1 MGAFLAIRKNLHVIF
16 FLILGLT
23 FLLPQSAFAFFHG
36 SIGGAIGNAIG
47 KAIAAVTLGILSGIM
62 LIAGLILNWAADPQV
77 IRHPYTCLNIIC
89 NDPNSGPSIVG
100 IGWPVMRDFADMML
114 IIALVAIAIGT
125 ALRIGEYQA
134 KKALPRLLLIAF
146 IINFTPVI
154 LGIIVDGANI
164 VMKFFLKEFSVSQ
177 LADTFV
183 SQINSIGGTLNIF
196 DPESWFSFFFK
207 LVFMALW
214 VIIASII
221 FLLYAML
228 FLMRR
233 VVIWIL
239 VILSPLAFVA
249 WILPATRSFFNRWWG
264 QFWQWTIIGISAAF
278 FLWLSEWMIKFAQ
291 TGGEFVA
298 QASGPVG
305 QFEQFIN
312 EILPYGL
319 AIIFMLIGFFM
330 ALQTSAAAAGGII
343 RGGQAVGKEVTIRY
357 PGAVAWIT
365 GGVAKR
371 GFRTVTE
378 AFQRGYTGWKSE
390 TRGVSRKIIAGVAGT
405 TEPVREWGYR
415 TFGGRAFVRGWKA
428 GRAGGRVMPVG
439 TSLKEWAKGAIV
451 GLPAETQVGP
461 GGTMISYPS
470 VPGMIPNLWK
480 RAKAGVE
487 GTRPAAIGAFW
498 ALRNVA
504 TKAWEE
510 TLAGYGITRPQK
522 RRSRTCRRCGAPMK
536 DNWNSCANCGL
547 SQPPIPP
554 KNCPRCGVLSK
565 PGQRYC
571 TNCGEKLT

>member
-1 MGAFLAIRKNLHVIF
+1 MGAFLAIRKNLGVIF
-16 FLILGLT
+16 FIILGLT
-23 FLLPQSAFAFFHG
+23 FLLPQNAFAFFHG
-36 SIGGAIGNAIG
+36 TIGAAIGNAIG
-47 KAIAAVTLGILSGIM
+47 KAIAAVVLGILSGIM
-62 LIAGLILNWAADPQV
+62 LIAGLILNWAADPTV

-89 NDPNSGPSIVG
+89 NDPGSGPSIVG
-100 IGWPVMRDFADMML
+100 IGWPVVRDFANMML

-134 KKALPRLLLIAF
+134 KKALPRLILIAL

-164 VMKFFLKEFSVSQ
+164 VMNFFIKEFSVSQ

-221 FLLYAML
+221 FLLYAIL

-233 VVIWIL
+233 VAIWIL

-249 WILPATRSFFNRWWG
+249 WILPATRSFFARWWE
-264 QFWQWTIIGISAAF
+264 QFWQWTIIGIPAAF

-319 AIIFMLIGFFM
+319 AIIFMIIGFFM
-330 ALQTSAAAAGGII
+330 ALQTSAAGAGGII
-343 RGGQAVGKEVTIRY
+343 RGGQAIGKEVIARY
-357 PGAVAWIT
+357 PGAVASVT
-365 GGVAKR
+365 GWVGKR
-371 GFRTVTE
+371 GFRTVTGVV
-378 AFQRGYTGWKSE
+378 QRGYTGFKSE
-390 TRGVSRKIIAGVAGT
+390 TGVSKIRAAVAGA
-405 TEPVREWGYR
+405 TEPVRDWGYR
-415 TFGGRAFVRGWKA
+415 TFGGRAFMRGWKA
-428 GRAGGRVMPVG
+428 GKAGGRIAPVG
-439 TSLKEWAKGAIV
+439 TALKDWTKG
-451 GLPAETQVGP
+451 
-461 GGTMISYPS
+461 
-470 VPGMIPNLWK
+470 VPGMIPNLWR
-480 RAKAGVE
+480 RAKAGVA
-487 GTRPAAIGAFW
+487 GARPAAIGAFW

-510 TLAGYGITRPQK
+510 TLAGYGISRPRK
-522 RRSRTCRRCGAPMK
+522 RKGRTCRRCGAPMK

-554 KNCPRCGVLSK
+554 KKCPNCGRLSK

-571 TNCGEKLT
+571 TNCGKKLT